1 MTEAYWGDTTTPDID
16 WRMSAALEDVP
27 RGDSEVAEVANLAT
41 AVRAWLALDPDHRA
55 AATLTL
61 ERPVQIDTDG
71 ASTSFSGMAIQAL
84 ADLLPSAVPAPD
96 MPSDPSAA

>member
-41 AVRAWLALDPDHRA
+41 SVRAWLALDAQHRA

-61 ERPVQIDTDG
+61 EHPVQIDTDG
-71 ASTSFSGMAIQAL
+71 PTTHFSGAAIQAL
-84 ADLLPSAVPAPD
+84 ADLLPSASPTPDAPE
-96 MPSDPSAA
+96 DPSAA